1 LVAPGISKRNIKYY
15 DVPIDDP
22 QSASAGRQVRVRSL
36 IGKDA

>member
-1 LVAPGISKRNIKYY
+1 MFRVETLKYY

-22 QSASAGRQVRVRSL
+22 QSAAAALVAL